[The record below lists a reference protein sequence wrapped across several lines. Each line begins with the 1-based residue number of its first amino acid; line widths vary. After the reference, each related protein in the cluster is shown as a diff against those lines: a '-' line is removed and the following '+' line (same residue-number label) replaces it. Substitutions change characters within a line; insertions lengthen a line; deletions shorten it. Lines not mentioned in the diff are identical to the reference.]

1 LRERGVFNELSILL
15 SGSREELRALLE
27 EMPSELLAQGHRA
40 YQSRF
45 GPDDDMLELA
55 LADPDPRVGIAAVAA
70 VPNERRNSELAERCM
85 NDSSWLVVEF
95 GAYVAGELEDRALVP
110 RLIELAEGHDEP
122 LVRESALASLG
133 AIGDPRAVPLVLS
146 ALSSKNVYLRRR
158 ALVISVAFESEEI
171 DAAVEAL
178 RDDRDAQIRQLF
190 VDLERDPYQ

>member
-1 LRERGVFNELSILL
+1 MFHELSVLL
-15 SGSREELRALLE
+15 SGDREELRALLGE
-27 EMPSELLAQGHRA
+27 LPPELLAQGHRA

-45 GPDDDMLELA
+45 GPDDDMLALA

-70 VPNERRNSELAERCM
+70 VPSERRNLEHAKRWMS
-85 NDSSWLVVEF
+85 DPSWIVVEF
-95 GAYVAGELEDRALVP
+95 GAYVAGELEDRVLVP
-110 RLIELAEGHDEP
+110 RLIELAEGHEEP

-133 AIGDPRAVPLVLS
+133 AIGDQRAAPVVLR
-146 ALSSKNVYLRRR
+146 ALASKNVYLRRR

-171 DAAVEAL
+171 NAAVEAL

>member
-1 LRERGVFNELSILL
+1 MSDELSILV
-15 SGSREELRALLE
+15 SGDREELLALLE
-27 EMPSELLAQGHRA
+27 ELPAELLAQGHRA

-45 GPDDDMLELA
+45 GPDEKMLELA
-55 LADPDPRVGIAAVAA
+55 LANPDPRVGLAAVTA
-70 VPNERRNSELAERCM
+70 VPRERRDVKHAQRWM
-85 NDSSWLVVEF
+85 NDQSWLVVEF
-95 GAYVAGELEDRALVP
+95 GAYVAGELEDPVLVP
-110 RLIELAEGHDEP
+110 KLIELAEEHEEP

-133 AIGDPRAVPLVLS
+133 AIGDQRALPVVLR

-158 ALVISVAFESEEI
+158 ALVVSVAFESEEI